1 MKIAIDAMGGDN
13 APEAIVKG
21 TIMAAEKLSDIT
33 LYLVGNKDLINENI
47 QLSKFPNIKIKHAD
61 EKIEMNESPA
71 HALRKKKNSSI
82 VIGSKLVKDNK
93 ADAFISAGNT
103 GAVMASGIFNIG
115 RIKGISRPAIATV
128 FPSAKGQ
135 TMVLDSG
142 ANVDSKAEN
151 LLYYAITG
159 QIHYQNIFK
168 KNNPGIGILSVGE
181 EKEKGNKLS
190 KNTFKLL
197 ENDKRIKKFI
207 GNIEGR
213 DIFNGNCDIVIC
225 DGFTGNIVLKTTE
238 GVANYIFSL
247 LKEMFTSNLITRLS
261 ALVMKPYLSK
271 MKEKLDYRQYG
282 GAPLLGINGV
292 VIISHGSS
300 DATAIYNAIKVA
312 RKSIINNVIYKIK
325 EEINKE

>member
-93 ADAFISAGNT
+93 VDAFISAGNT

-151 LLYYAITG
+151 LLYYAIMG

>member
-151 LLYYAITG
+151 LLYYAIMG